1 MDTPRTRAE
10 SQARTREDLL
20 DAAQEVFGSR
30 GFHGASVADV
40 ARAAGRTKG
49 AVYANFAGKEEL
61 FLAVLDRHIARAGG
75 QPQRPAEGPVT
86 AGAARAGDGQ
96 DRGTEAQFER
106 SWGLLAFE
114 AVLYAVREAPDLLA
128 EFATRYRQVD
138 ALTAGRLR
146 ASGDV
151 PPERV
156 DDLAVARSALGEGL
170 MLRHLV
176 DPETVSHAV
185 IERVFDA
192 VFPTP
197 ADGG

>member
-1 MDTPRTRAE
+1 MDAPRTRAE

-20 DAAQEVFGSR
+20 DAAQEVFGRR

-75 QPQRPAEGPVT
+75 QPSRPAEGAP
-86 AGAARAGDGQ
+86 AGGDERRG
-96 DRGTEAQFER
+96 RGTEAQFDR

-138 ALTAGRLR
+138 ALTARRLR